1 MKYRG
6 TREIVASAVFRYIG
20 KHDPQ
25 LNMTN
30 EFFFKDEDVIYPPG
44 K

>member
-25 LNMTN
+25 LNM
-30 EFFFKDEDVIYPPG
+30 KKLI
-44 K
+44 